1 MRIDTRATVAAGLL
15 LVTLT
20 ACGDE
25 GHGGGATTTAPTAV
39 TTAPAAVTT
48 APTAVSKPATPA
60 YTVAN
65 KIEKGE
71 TGSVD
76 LILPNATAESA
87 KAAIEDYAR
96 TIDGP
101 SNYGINVIRDKAD
114 DGLEDYVCHGEWVKD
129 APAARVYTGGRI
141 TSDTWPALGMYCSDR
156 G

>member
-1 MRIDTRATVAAGLL
+1 MMSFPYDLSRETMRIDTRATVAAGLL

-25 GHGGGATTTAPTAV
+25 GHEDRATTTAPTAV
-39 TTAPAAVTT
+39 AT
-48 APTAVSKPATPA
+48 PATPV

-71 TGSVD
+71 MGSVD

-101 SNYGINVIRDKAD
+101 SNYGINVIRDKTD
-114 DGLEDYVCHGEWVKD
+114 EGLEDYICHGEWVKD
-129 APAARVYTGGRI
+129 EPAARVYTGGRI
-141 TSDTWPALGMYCSDR
+141 TSDTWPALDMYCSDR